1 MSLIEGVWHAIRRYD
16 LLPSGTRVVV
26 AVSGGADSVALLSAL
41 LALAPRGRF
50 LVAGIVHVNHQLRG
64 PDSERDQAFCEALA
78 LRLNL
83 PVHVERVDVLRVAAV
98 EGRSK
103 EDAARRLRYA
113 ALERGRH
120 ALGADRVAV
129 GHTRDDQAETVL
141 LRLLR
146 GAGPRGLAGIYPRNG
161 AIVRPLFD
169 VDRQQLRAWS
179 ADNGITH
186 VEDASNQDL
195 ANPRNLLRHEV
206 LPALQGWLGAGVPAA
221 LARAADVARADE
233 ELLAELTD
241 ALVRRLV
248 SCDGEQVRV
257 DVPGA
262 ALAPLALRRRVLLEA
277 LRCAGVREPGFA
289 EVEALAAMVQEEAAP
304 GVDLPGHVRAD
315 RNRHA
320 IVLTDRAQQREL
332 IAPFR
337 YALPVPGHVWI
348 AEVGATVQAE
358 TGSPGGPLPEGTLDA
373 PVAVVA
379 SARVTGGLFVRNW
392 RPGDVLRPIGLGGT
406 KKLQDLFVDRKVP
419 RVARHRLPLVVDG
432 HDRVVWVPGHAL
444 DEVYRA
450 SAGGSGVVVLK
461 LTRQW
466 GGSE

>member
-1 MSLIEGVWHAIRRYD
+1 MSLIDGVWHAIRRYD
-16 LLPSGTRVVV
+16 LLSSGTRVAV
-26 AVSGGADSVALLSAL
+26 AVSGGADSVALLSVL
-41 LALAPRGRF
+41 LELAPRGGF
-50 LVAGIVHVNHQLRG
+50 SVAGIVHVNHQLRG
-64 PDSERDQAFCEALA
+64 ADSERDQAFCEALA
-78 LRLNL
+78 VRLNL
-83 PVHVERVDVLRVAAV
+83 PAHVERVDVLRVAAAERLSTEV
-98 EGRSK
+98 
-103 EDAARRLRYA
+103 AARRLRYA
-113 ALERGRH
+113 ALERGRQ

-161 AIVRPLFD
+161 EVVRPLLG
-169 VDRQQLRAWS
+169 VGRQQLRAWS

-186 VEDASNQDL
+186 VEDASNEDL

-206 LPALQGWLGAGVPAA
+206 LPALRGWLGPSVPEA

-241 ALVRRLV
+241 VLVRRLV
-248 SCDGEQVRV
+248 SRDREQVRIQV
-257 DVPGA
+257 AGA
-262 ALAPLALRRRVLLEA
+262 ALAPVALRRRVLLEA
-277 LRCAGVREPGFA
+277 LRRAGVREPGFA
-289 EVEALAAMVQEEAAP
+289 EVEALATMVQDEAAP

-315 RNRHA
+315 RIGQA
-320 IVLTDRAQQREL
+320 VVLRDRAPEREL
-332 IAPFR
+332 VAPFR
-337 YALPVPGHVWI
+337 YALPVPGRVWI
-348 AEVGATVQAE
+348 AEVSATVQAE
-358 TGSPGGPLPEGTLDA
+358 TGSPDGPLPEGTLDA
-373 PVAVVA
+373 PVAVVTG
-379 SARVTGGLFVRNW
+379 ARVTGGLFVRNW
-392 RPGDVLRPIGLGGT
+392 RPGDDLRPIGLGGT

-419 RVARHRLPLVVDG
+419 RVARHRLPLVVDR